1 MDFPMGFGFAIGLA
15 IGALVGWLLAMRR
28 ANLLQTESAGL
39 AAQLG
44 EIRSQRDSNK
54 SEIDRL
60 RKDLAAEQTARTRE
74 ESDAKNQRENLE
86 EQRRLLDAAETKL
99 KDAFNSLA
107 GQALNENNQQFLRL
121 AGTSFE
127 TIREEATG
135 DLEKRKTAIDGLVQP
150 LKEVLNKLEGKLDLM
165 ENSRTS
171 SYTELRTQVQGLLD
185 TGEVLRQETGN
196 LVNVLRQPQVKG
208 RWGELTLRRAVEL
221 AGMSPYCDF
230 REQVTQETDEGN
242 KLRPDLV
249 VNLPGNSSIVVDSK
263 VPFEGFYKIATAKS
277 ESERREGLSDHAR
290 LVRDHVSQLSSKE
303 YWKQFELAPKFVVM
317 FLPSEAFFS
326 AALEQDPTLL
336 EDSAKKRVLLA
347 SPTNLI
353 ALLSAVAASW
363 RQDQIAKSAQEISE
377 VGHELY
383 ERLIKFFEH
392 LSILRSGLER
402 ANGAFNSAVGSLEG
416 RVLPSARKLREK
428 NVHQDELPSVG
439 PTETSL
445 RAMNTAL
452 FEPDK

>member
-1 MDFPMGFGFAIGLA
+1 
-15 IGALVGWLLAMRR
+15 
-28 ANLLQTESAGL
+28 
-39 AAQLG
+39 
-44 EIRSQRDSNK
+44 
-54 SEIDRL
+54 
-60 RKDLAAEQTARTRE
+60 
-74 ESDAKNQRENLE
+74 
-86 EQRRLLDAAETKL
+86 
-99 KDAFNSLA
+99 
-107 GQALNENNQQFLRL
+107 
-121 AGTSFE
+121 
-127 TIREEATG
+127 
-135 DLEKRKTAIDGLVQP
+135 
-150 LKEVLNKLEGKLDLM
+150 LDLM

>member
-121 AGTSFE
+121 AGTSYE

-196 LVNVLRQPQVKG
+196 LVSTLRQPQVKG

-221 AGMSPYCDF
+221 AGMSPHCDF
-230 REQVTQETDEGN
+230 LEQVSVDTDEGR
-242 KLRPDLV
+242 LRPDMIV
-249 VNLPGNSSIVVDSK
+249 HLPGNANVVVDAK
-263 VPFEGFYKIATAKS
+263 VPLHGFLRVAAAQS
-277 ESERREGLSDHAR
+277 DAERELGYQEHVR
-290 LVRDHVSQLSSKE
+290 LVREHVTQLASKE
-303 YWKQFELAPKFVVM
+303 YWKSFDPTPQFVVM
-317 FLPSEAFFS
+317 FVPGESFFS
-326 AALEQDPTLL
+326 AALEKDPSLL
-336 EDSAKKRVLLA
+336 
-347 SPTNLI
+347 
-353 ALLSAVAASW
+353 
-363 RQDQIAKSAQEISE
+363 
-377 VGHELY
+377 
-383 ERLIKFFEH
+383 
-392 LSILRSGLER
+392 
-402 ANGAFNSAVGSLEG
+402 
-416 RVLPSARKLREK
+416 
-428 NVHQDELPSVG
+428 
-439 PTETSL
+439 
-445 RAMNTAL
+445 
-452 FEPDK
+452 